1 MAWLA
6 GLAAL
11 AGALVARWE
20 GSAESE
26 GKRELIHGVVAFGGG
41 VLVAAVA
48 FALTPMG
55 MDLLSPWSMAAVFL
69 AGGLVFCTLEVWLS
83 RRGGS
88 RAQLTAMMLDFVPE
102 AMALGAVF
110 GHEPR
115 LGILLALFI
124 GVQNLPEGFNAYREL
139 ARAGTKPRVALL
151 TLLALSLLGPV
162 GAGAGHVL
170 LHDKMA
176 LTAAIMAFAA
186 GGILYLVFQ
195 DIAPQARMRRHWTPA
210 LGAVLG
216 FMVGMAGE
224 QILG

>member
-1 MAWLA
+1 VVLLEPHAC
-6 GLAAL
+6 AL
-11 AGALVARWE
+11 AGALVA
-20 GSAESE
+20 
-26 GKRELIHGVVAFGGG
+26 
-41 VLVAAVA
+41 
-48 FALTPMG
+48 
-55 MDLLSPWSMAAVFL
+55 L

-210 LGAVLG
+210 FGAVLG